1 MSKTSKIY
9 KIFGIPVLSKEYR
22 TYTRENPISESKES
36 SPTNTRLKIAIT
48 NGGGMG
54 DSIIDVAFIQNLRK
68 HLPQDAEIDYY
79 TKSYNLF
86 RNMPFLNKVEGYN
99 KAFNPKSYDL
109 VMINHRFFII
119 VNFNEE
125 KIKQQAPILYKYV
138 KYQQEL
144 RNNILK
150 GNNDNNNLYSQY
162 AELLGKNR
170 WEQLDLQGITGFDRY
185 YELYMPLQTEYL
197 SVLKRYALN
206 PQSYIT
212 INRGV
217 DSNLSELCPKLWPLE
232 HYKMLV
238 ELLRKKY
245 PNIKLVQIGAND
257 KYGVI
262 GADINLLGKTN
273 IEETKILLKN
283 SLLHIDV
290 EGGLVHL
297 NHTLHDKS
305 CVIFGPTKL
314 GEFLY
319 EDNINI
325 RANICTPCCW
335 VVQDWQKKCL
345 KGYDIP
351 PCMAETKPED
361 VMERI
366 SIYLDNKKENRFKLR
381 VSNYN
386 SLVNKELYCVGE
398 CSQKLISVLS
408 KNNKL
413 IIYKDKITDE
423 DRENIKKYNC
433 KYTWGNQYNLPC
445 KSEEITNILWVPQQ
459 GSLYQKYVFNELMRV
474 LVCGGQLYIWAE
486 YLSPEI
492 KNKIS
497 ITVNHTA
504 KFIEITKE

>member
-1 MSKTSKIY
+1 MSKISKIY
-9 KIFGIPVLSKEYR
+9 RIFGIPLLTRERRTEPKEVLKSCSKEKPQLSKPLR
-22 TYTRENPISESKES
+22 
-36 SPTNTRLKIAIT
+36 IAIT

-79 TKSYNLF
+79 AKSYPLF

-109 VMINHRFFII
+109 VMTNHRFFII
-119 VNFNEE
+119 GNFVEE
-125 KIKQQAPILYKYV
+125 KIKQQAPVLYKYV

-144 RNNILK
+144 RSNILK

-185 YELYMPLQTEYL
+185 YELYMPLQTEYMSL
-197 SVLKRYALN
+197 LKRYNLN
-206 PQSYIT
+206 PQGYIT

-232 HYKMLV
+232 YYKILV
-238 ELLRKKY
+238 ELLREKY

-297 NHTLHDKS
+297 NHTLHGKS

-314 GEFLY
+314 DEFLY
-319 EDNINI
+319 ENNINV
-325 RANICTPCCW
+325 RTNICNPCCW
-335 VVQDWQKKCL
+335 VTQNWQKGCL
-345 KGYDIP
+345 RGYNIP
-351 PCMAETKPED
+351 PCMAGTKPED

-366 SIYLDNKKENRFKLR
+366 STYLDNKEENRFK
-381 VSNYN
+381 VKVFNHN
-386 SLVNKELYCVGE
+386 SLINKELYCVGE
-398 CSQKLISVLS
+398 FSQKQMSVLS
-408 KNNKL
+408 KSNKL

-423 DRENIKKYNC
+423 DIENVEKYNC
-433 KYTWGNQYNLPC
+433 VYTWGNQYNLPC
-445 KSEEITNILWVPQQ
+445 KSGEITNILWMPQQ
-459 GSLYQKYVFNELMRV
+459 GSLYQEYVFNELMRT
-474 LVCGGQLYIWAE
+474 LSSGGKLYVWAE
-486 YLSPEI
+486 DLSPKI

-497 ITVNHTA
+497 IAISQTA
-504 KFIEITKE
+504 KFIEIIKE